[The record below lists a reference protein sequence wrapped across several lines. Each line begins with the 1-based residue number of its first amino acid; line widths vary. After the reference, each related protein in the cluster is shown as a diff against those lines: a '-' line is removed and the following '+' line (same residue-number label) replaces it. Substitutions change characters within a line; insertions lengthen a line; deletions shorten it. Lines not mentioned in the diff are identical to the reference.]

1 MNTEPDSRGKRWSGG
16 VLFLAVVGALALIA
30 ALAFIVLAISTA
42 KIISSSGGLKDHR
55 TTYLDALPFSSGLAE
70 IKLNQPIDSEVASV
84 VVDKLNEA
92 AEDERIKGILLEV
105 DSPGGSVVASQE
117 IYDAILKIK
126 EQTPVVAYM
135 RNVAASG
142 AYYSS
147 VPASW
152 LIANRGTMVGS
163 IGVIMENFEASKL
176 IQWMKLQPV
185 TLKTGKLKD
194 SGSAVR
200 PWTAEDKA
208 YLQQLIND
216 TRDQFVSDVRLA
228 RPQITTETI
237 RYMSDGRVIL
247 GTEALTRKLVDA
259 LGNRKNAIEKAA
271 ELAGLK
277 TGDETEVFP
286 MEKPEIRGFLGEILG
301 VTMQSVARTLIAE
314 FEAQRQSNVPS
325 HTPQPRL

>member
-1 MNTEPDSRGKRWSGG
+1 
-16 VLFLAVVGALALIA
+16 LAVVGALALIA
-30 ALAFIVLAISTA
+30 ALTFIVLAITTA
-42 KIISSSGGLKDHR
+42 KLLSSSGGFKDHHPK
-55 TTYLDALPFSSGLAE
+55 YLDGVPFSTGLAE
-70 IKLNQPIDSEVASV
+70 IKLNQPIDSEIAGS

-92 AEDERIKGILLEV
+92 AEDDRIKGILLEV

-117 IYDAILKIK
+117 IYDAVKKIK
-126 EQTPVVAYM
+126 ERTPVVAYM

-163 IGVIMENFEASKL
+163 IGVIMESFEASKL
-176 IQWMKLQPV
+176 IQWMRLQPV

-194 SGSAVR
+194 AGSSVR
-200 PWTAEDKA
+200 PWTPEDKA

-216 TRDQFVSDVRLA
+216 TRDQFVSDVRAA
-228 RPQITTETI
+228 RPQITPETV

-259 LGNRKNAIEKAA
+259 LGSRKNAVEKAA
-271 ELAGLK
+271 ELAGLSTGEK
-277 TGDETEVFP
+277 TDVFT
-286 MEKPEIRGFLGEILG
+286 MEKPEIRGFLSEILG
-301 VTMQSVARTLIAE
+301 VMMKNAAQLLLTGLAD
-314 FEAQRQSNVPS
+314 QRQLNVPNL
-325 HTPQPRL
+325 TPQPRL